1 MIERICTSHKCNNNF
16 MAKPADVK
24 RGWALYCSKSCK
36 AIHQEFK
43 RKKDSMNISNNAV
56 ITSNKKKKPIQKPL
70 FSRKELTENLY
81 RKQMYEWDNNDYE
94 KALKFPSLQEATIFM
109 IKSV

>member
-1 MIERICTSHKCNNNF
+1 MIERICASHKCNNEF

-43 RKKDSMNISNNAV
+43 KRKDCMKNPTVKSVPVKRKKTNN
-56 ITSNKKKKPIQKPL
+56 L
-70 FSRKELTENLY
+70 FSRKELTETLY

-94 KALKFPSLQEATIFM
+94 LALKMPSLQEASIFM